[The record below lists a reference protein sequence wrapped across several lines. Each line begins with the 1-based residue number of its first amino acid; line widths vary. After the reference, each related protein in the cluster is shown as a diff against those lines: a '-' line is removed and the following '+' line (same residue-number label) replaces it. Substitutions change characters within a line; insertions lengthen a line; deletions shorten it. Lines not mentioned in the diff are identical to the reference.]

1 MIGQNREYSLL
12 IGQDAVCEEA
22 GAGGQETGAKQE
34 KQEEILPQTGGKIRS
49 AKRVVTTSATSRG
62 GSTTAA
68 AQRVKTTTTQRVPA
82 TTSTADARGT
92 NATASTSS

>member
-1 MIGQNREYSLL
+1 MIGQNSEYSLL
-12 IGQDAVCEEA
+12 IGQDALREEA

-34 KQEEILPQTGGKIRS
+34 KQEEILPQTGSKIRT
-49 AKRVVTTSATSRG
+49 AKRGVTTATTSRG

-82 TTSTADARGT
+82 TTSTTDA
-92 NATASTSS
+92 